1 MLYTTVDSPIGEL
14 LLLGD
19 GHALHG
25 MWMLDARAPAVARP
39 GWERASG
46 PFEDARAQLA
56 EYFAGRRLAFDLP
69 LAMAGTPFQRRV
81 WRALLDIPYGETTT
95 YGELAR
101 TVNPAG
107 GWQAARAVGAANG
120 RNPIAVVVPC
130 HRVVGADST
139 PKKGAHDR
147 HDRPDRLQGSRG
159 LGHARPSLTG
169 YGGGLERKRLL
180 LDLEAAT
187 LARRAAS

>member
-1 MLYTTVDSPIGEL
+1 VLYTSVDSPIGEL

-25 MWMLDARAPAVARP
+25 LWMRPGRTAFARP
-39 GWERASG
+39 GWTRADG
-46 PFEDARAQLA
+46 PFEDARGQLD
-56 EYFAGRRLAFDLP
+56 EYFAGRRLTVDLP
-69 LAMAGTPFQRRV
+69 LAMAGTPFQVRV
-81 WRALLDIPYGETTT
+81 WRALLEIPYGETTT

-101 TVNPAG
+101 QVRPGG

-130 HRVVGADST
+130 HRVIGAD
-139 PKKGAHDR
+139 G
-147 HDRPDRLQGSRG
+147 
-159 LGHARPSLTG
+159 SLTG
-169 YGGGLERKRLL
+169 YGGGLERKRFL
-180 LDLEAAT
+180 LDLEAAV

>member
-1 MLYTTVDSPIGEL
+1 VLYTTVTSPIGEL

-25 MWMLDARAPAVARP
+25 LWMRSGRTAVARP
-39 GWERASG
+39 GWTRASG
-46 PFEDARAQLA
+46 PFEEARGQLD

-69 LAMAGTPFQRRV
+69 LAMAGTPFQVRV
-81 WRALLDIPYGETTT
+81 WRALLEIPYGETTT

-101 TVNPAG
+101 QVRPGG

-130 HRVVGADST
+130 HRVVGAD
-139 PKKGAHDR
+139 G
-147 HDRPDRLQGSRG
+147 
-159 LGHARPSLTG
+159 SLTG
-169 YGGGLERKRLL
+169 YGGGLERKRFL
-180 LDLEAAT
+180 LDLEAGT

>member
-1 MLYTTVDSPIGEL
+1 MLYTTVDSPVGEL

-25 MWMLDARAPAVARP
+25 LWMRDGRAPAPARP
-39 GWERASG
+39 GWERDDGA
-46 PFEDARAQLA
+46 FQAARGQLA
-56 EYFAGRRLAFDLP
+56 EYFTGRRLAFDLP

-81 WRALLDIPYGETTT
+81 WRALLDVPYGETIT

-101 TVNPAG
+101 EVRPDG
-107 GWQAARAVGAANG
+107 GWRAARAVGAANG

-130 HRVVGADST
+130 HRVVGAD
-139 PKKGAHDR
+139 G
-147 HDRPDRLQGSRG
+147 
-159 LGHARPSLTG
+159 SLTG
-169 YGGGLERKRLL
+169 YGYGLERKRFL

-187 LARRAAS
+187 LGRRAVG

>member
-1 MLYTTVDSPIGEL
+1 VLYTTVDSPIGEL

-19 GHALHG
+19 GRALHG
-25 MWMLDARAPAVARP
+25 LWMRSGGTALDRP
-39 GWERASG
+39 GWSRADG
-46 PFEDARAQLA
+46 PFQAARAQLA

-69 LAMAGTPFQRRV
+69 LAMAGTPFQVRV
-81 WRALLDIPYGETTT
+81 WRALLEIPYGQTTT

-101 TVNPAG
+101 QVRPGG

-130 HRVVGADST
+130 HRVVGAD
-139 PKKGAHDR
+139 
-147 HDRPDRLQGSRG
+147 GS
-159 LGHARPSLTG
+159 LIG
-169 YGGGLERKRLL
+169 YGGGLERKRFL

>member
-1 MLYTTVDSPIGEL
+1 VVYTTVDSPIGEL

-25 MWMLDARAPAVARP
+25 LWMRDGRAGAVVAGP
-39 GWERASG
+39 GWERAGG
-46 PFEDARAQLA
+46 PFEDVRVQLA
-56 EYFAGRRLAFDLP
+56 EYFAGRRLEFDLP

-81 WRALLDIPYGETTT
+81 WHALLGIPYGGTTT

-101 TVNPAG
+101 RVKPAG
-107 GWQAARAVGAANG
+107 GGPAARAVGMANG

-130 HRVVGADST
+130 HRVVGADGT
-139 PKKGAHDR
+139 
-147 HDRPDRLQGSRG
+147 
-159 LGHARPSLTG
+159 LTG
-169 YGGGLERKRLL
+169 YGGGLERKRFL
-180 LDLEAAT
+180 LDLEAGT

>member
-1 MLYTTVDSPIGEL
+1 VLYTTVDSPIGEL

-25 MWMLDARAPAVARP
+25 LWMRHGRTALARP
-39 GWERASG
+39 GWTRADG
-46 PFEDARAQLA
+46 PFEDARGQLA
-56 EYFAGRRLAFDLP
+56 GYFAGRLLAFDLP
-69 LAMAGTPFQRRV
+69 LAMAGTPFQVRV
-81 WRALLDIPYGETTT
+81 WRALLEIPYGETTT

-101 TVNPAG
+101 QVQPGG

-130 HRVVGADST
+130 HRVIGAD
-139 PKKGAHDR
+139 G
-147 HDRPDRLQGSRG
+147 
-159 LGHARPSLTG
+159 SLTG
-169 YGGGLERKRLL
+169 YGGGLERKRFL

>member
-1 MLYTTVDSPIGEL
+1 VLYTSVDSPIGEL

-25 MWMLDARAPAVARP
+25 LWMRPGRTALARP
-39 GWERASG
+39 GWTRADG
-46 PFEDARAQLA
+46 PFEDARGQLD
-56 EYFAGRRLAFDLP
+56 EYFAGRRLTVDLP
-69 LAMAGTPFQRRV
+69 LAMAGTPFQVRV
-81 WRALLDIPYGETTT
+81 WRALLEIPYGETTT

-101 TVNPAG
+101 QVRPGG

-130 HRVVGADST
+130 HRVIGAD
-139 PKKGAHDR
+139 G
-147 HDRPDRLQGSRG
+147 
-159 LGHARPSLTG
+159 SLTG
-169 YGGGLERKRLL
+169 YGGGLERKRFL
-180 LDLEAAT
+180 LDLEAAV

>member
-1 MLYTTVDSPIGEL
+1 VLYTTVDSPIGEL
-14 LLLGD
+14 LLFGD

-25 MWMLDARAPAVARP
+25 LWMLDGPAAAVTRP
-39 GWERASG
+39 GWRRAG
-46 PFEDARAQLA
+46 DRFGAARAQLD
-56 EYFAGRRLAFDLP
+56 EYFAGRRSAFDLP

-81 WRALLDIPYGETTT
+81 WRALLDIPYGATTT

-101 TVNPAG
+101 RVRPDG

-130 HRVVGADST
+130 HRVVGAD
-139 PKKGAHDR
+139 G
-147 HDRPDRLQGSRG
+147 
-159 LGHARPSLTG
+159 SLTG
-169 YGGGLERKRLL
+169 YGGGLQRKRFL

-187 LARRAAS
+187 LARGATG

>member
-1 MLYTTVDSPIGEL
+1 VLYTTVDSPIGEL

-19 GHALHG
+19 GRALHG
-25 MWMLDARAPAVARP
+25 LWMLDGRAAESMRP
-39 GWERASG
+39 GWTRADRPFEAASG
-46 PFEDARAQLA
+46 QLA

-69 LAMAGTPFQRRV
+69 LAMAGTPFQVRV
-81 WRALLDIPYGETTT
+81 WRALLEIPYGETTS

-101 TVNPAG
+101 QVRPGG

-130 HRVVGADST
+130 HRVIGAD
-139 PKKGAHDR
+139 G
-147 HDRPDRLQGSRG
+147 
-159 LGHARPSLTG
+159 SLTG
-169 YGGGLERKRLL
+169 YGGGLKRKRFL

>member
-1 MLYTTVDSPIGEL
+1 VLYTTVDSPIGEL

-25 MWMLDARAPAVARP
+25 LWMRDGRAGAVVAGP

-46 PFEDARAQLA
+46 PFEDVRVQLA

-69 LAMAGTPFQRRV
+69 LAMAGTPLQRRV

-101 TVNPAG
+101 RVKPAG
-107 GWQAARAVGAANG
+107 GALAARAVGMANG

-130 HRVVGADST
+130 HRVVGADGT
-139 PKKGAHDR
+139 
-147 HDRPDRLQGSRG
+147 
-159 LGHARPSLTG
+159 LTG
-169 YGGGLERKRLL
+169 YGGGLERKRFL
-180 LDLEAAT
+180 LDLEAGT